1 MRVEQLGEGEPDLA
15 VVGSIHGD
23 EPCGAHAIETL
34 LAEEPAVE
42 RPVKFIIANER
53 ALDRNVRYVE
63 TDMNRVFP
71 GNPDAEAYE
80 TRLAYKLLEELRG
93 CTTLSMHS
101 TQSYSRPFAIVDEA
115 GPLAETICPHLSID
129 VLVETADFVK
139 NTLVGYVDVV
149 EVECG
154 LQGSDQAAENAVQL
168 VREFLTA
175 AGALPGSGSGSVEPE
190 DRAIPVYQLQK
201 LIPKQPADSYA
212 VHVENFERVDE
223 GSPYATIDDRE
234 LIAEEPFYPV
244 LMSPY
249 GYDSQLGYAAELN
262 GKLK

>member
-34 LAEEPAVE
+34 LEEAPAVE

-71 GNPDAEAYE
+71 GDPDAEAYE
-80 TRLAYKLLEELRG
+80 TRLAHELLDELRG

-101 TQSYSRPFAIVDEA
+101 TQSYGGPFAIVDEA
-115 GPLAETICPHLSID
+115 GPLATSICPYLSVD
-129 VLVETADFVK
+129 VLVETAEFVE

-154 LQGSDQAAENAVQL
+154 MQGSDQATENAIQI

-175 AGALPGSGSGSVEPE
+175 AGALPGSIEPRE
-190 DRAIPVYQLQK
+190 QAIPVYQLQK
-201 LIPKQPADSYA
+201 LIPKQPADSYT
-212 VHVENFERVDE
+212 VHVKNFERVAE

-249 GYDSQLGYAAELN
+249 GYDRQLGYAAELN
-262 GKLK
+262 GKLE

>member
-34 LAEEPAVE
+34 LDEAPDVE

-71 GNPDAEAYE
+71 GDPDAEAYE
-80 TRLAYKLLEELRG
+80 TRLAHELLEELRG

-101 TQSYSRPFAIVDEA
+101 TQSYGGPFAIVDEA
-115 GPLAETICPHLSID
+115 GPLASSICPYLSID
-129 VLVETADFVK
+129 VLVETAEFVE

-154 LQGSDQAAENAVQL
+154 TQGTDEAAENAIQI

-175 AGALPGSGSGSVEPE
+175 AGALSGSIDQEE
-190 DRAIPVYQLQK
+190 TAIPVYQLQK

-212 VHVENFERVDE
+212 VHVKNFERVSE
-223 GSPYATIDDRE
+223 GSPYATIDDTE

-249 GYDSQLGYAAELN
+249 GYDRQLGYAAELN
-262 GKLK
+262 GTLE